1 MGLEEES
8 TGEGHPHPPASGEVF
23 TLLLLHGGR
32 ELEAVED
39 VSCLGLG
46 CVRAEVVQSLVDLH
60 EVLLAL
66 VVLAGGELLRQLL
79 QLDPLLVS
87 LHDALQRSLL
97 AGGHLA
103 GEVVDVDVLLDGH
116 LPVTEDCQQGR
127 LSTTVFTNKSVSK
140 RRYNF
145 KFKQLFPFTHT
156 HLFPT
161 LNSSLVS
168 CSRFAP

>member
-39 VSCLGLG
+39 VSGLGLG

-79 QLDPLLVS
+79 QLDPLLVR
-87 LHDALQRSLL
+87 LHDALQGGLL
-97 AGGHLA
+97 TGRHLP
-103 GEVVDVDVLLDGH
+103 GQVVDVDVFLDGN
-116 LPVTEDCQQGR
+116 LPVSQDCHQGGF
-127 LSTTVFTNKSVSK
+127 SAPIDSHQSVP
-140 RRYNF
+140 R
-145 KFKQLFPFTHT
+145 
-156 HLFPT
+156 
-161 LNSSLVS
+161 
-168 CSRFAP
+168 